1 MKKML
6 IAALCLLTLSGSAM
20 AAQNVPKE
28 LQMSGTVTE
37 NTGSM
42 ITVKNSNKPFDS
54 VALHITDNTYILQS
68 GTGYYLGTNDVKKDG
83 HVSAWYGPAL
93 TPAAAGKSGCHYFR
107 PGRQPP
113 HLYLF

>member
-42 ITVKNSNKPFDS
+42 ITVKNSNGKYRQHD
-54 VALHITDNTYILQS
+54 YR
-68 GTGYYLGTNDVKKDG
+68 KK
-83 HVSAWYGPAL
+83 
-93 TPAAAGKSGCHYFR
+93 
-107 PGRQPP
+107 QQ
-113 HLYLF
+113 

>member
-42 ITVKNSNKPFDS
+42 ITVKNIRQRCP
-54 VALHITDNTYILQS
+54 A
-68 GTGYYLGTNDVKKDG
+68 YYG
-83 HVSAWYGPAL
+83 
-93 TPAAAGKSGCHYFR
+93 
-107 PGRQPP
+107 Q
-113 HLYLF
+113 HLYTAKRHRLLSWHQ

>member
-37 NTGSM
+37 NTGN
-42 ITVKNSNKPFDS
+42 VRNRNGKYRQHD
-54 VALHITDNTYILQS
+54 YR
-68 GTGYYLGTNDVKKDG
+68 KK
-83 HVSAWYGPAL
+83 
-93 TPAAAGKSGCHYFR
+93 
-107 PGRQPP
+107 QQ
-113 HLYLF
+113 

>member
-42 ITVKNSNKPFDS
+42 ITVKNNNKPFDS
-54 VALHITDNTYILQS
+54 VALHIRTTPIYCKAAPAIILAPMTLKK
-68 GTGYYLGTNDVKKDG
+68 TGMSALGT
-83 HVSAWYGPAL
+83 AL
-93 TPAAAGKSGCHYFR
+93 
-107 PGRQPP
+107 
-113 HLYLF
+113 L

>member
-42 ITVKNSNKPFDS
+42 ITVKNSNKPFD
-54 VALHITDNTYILQS
+54 
-68 GTGYYLGTNDVKKDG
+68 
-83 HVSAWYGPAL
+83 
-93 TPAAAGKSGCHYFR
+93 GKNKNGAKH
-107 PGRQPP
+107 GRTSQPP
-113 HLYLF
+113 APQSRRWTGEPPKKRGKR

>member
-68 GTGYYLGTNDVKKDG
+68 GTGYYLGANDIKKTG
-83 HVSAWYGPAL
+83 MSAPGTAL
-93 TPAAAGKSGCHYFR
+93 
-107 PGRQPP
+107 
-113 HLYLF
+113 L

>member
-37 NTGSM
+37 
-42 ITVKNSNKPFDS
+42 I
-54 VALHITDNTYILQS
+54 
-68 GTGYYLGTNDVKKDG
+68 
-83 HVSAWYGPAL
+83 
-93 TPAAAGKSGCHYFR
+93 PAA
-107 PGRQPP
+107 
-113 HLYLF
+113 

>member
-20 AAQNVPKE
+20 AAQSVPKE

-42 ITVKNSNKPFDS
+42 ITVKNNNKPFDS
-54 VALHITDNTYILQS
+54 IALHITDNTYILQS
-68 GTGYYLGTNDVKKDG
+68 GTGLL
-83 HVSAWYGPAL
+83 SW
-93 TPAAAGKSGCHYFR
+93 
-107 PGRQPP
+107 RQ
-113 HLYLF
+113 

>member
-42 ITVKNSNKPFDS
+42 ITVKTTINRST
-54 VALHITDNTYILQS
+54 ALLCILR
-68 GTGYYLGTNDVKKDG
+68 TTPIYCK
-83 HVSAWYGPAL
+83 AAPAIIL
-93 TPAAAGKSGCHYFR
+93 APMM
-107 PGRQPP
+107 
-113 HLYLF
+113 

>member
-42 ITVKNSNKPFDS
+42 ITVKNNNKPFDS

-68 GTGYYLGTNDVKKDG
+68 GTGYYLGANDVKKDG
-83 HVSAWYGPAL
+83 HVSAWYGPGL
-93 TPAAAGKSGCHYFR
+93 TRSL
-107 PGRQPP
+107 QPQ
-113 HLYLF
+113 